1 MRLAISFWQPA
12 LSFAGWPHKPS
23 AGAVLR
29 LLMQFLIVTIAAAG
43 FSRGALALTQDQ
55 ALAMSAGSA
64 GDRIEA
70 IASAVMDELAH
81 PVKATDDTRSS
92 SVRLEQFL
100 TAMSSR
106 KVKLIEN
113 RVLIVRGSDSRDA
126 VTGETIE
133 PIGAK
138 SVRVNN
144 RFRREI
150 KTALAGL
157 KLASVD
163 ADVRLDA
170 VNQLAAFKSKRS
182 NELLVIA
189 LANEQDE
196 RVKARLALAQ
206 ARVGVTD
213 QNVAVRLAA
222 ANQLARS
229 DTLQVR
235 QLLRGRLATIDGVP
249 VEPDEA
255 VRRELMKAYADVEH
269 RVFMSEIGGT
279 LFSGASLGSILLLAA
294 LGLAITYGLMG
305 VINLAHGELI
315 MIGAYA
321 TYVAQEIFRNWLPPA
336 AFDYYLW
343 LAVPFSFL
351 VAALV
356 GVLLERLVIRF
367 LYGRTLETLLATWG
381 ISLILMQG
389 VRNLFGA
396 QNVAVENPSWMSG
409 GIEMS
414 STLVL
419 PFNRVAIIVF
429 AFLVMAAV
437 VLLISKT
444 RLGLF
449 VRATT
454 QNRVMAQ
461 CVGVPTRSTDTM
473 AFALGA
479 GLAGLAGCALSQ
491 VGNVGPD
498 LGQSYIV
505 DSFLVVV
512 VGGVGQLAGAVIAAL
527 GLGIFNKVLEGMTG
541 AVIAKIVLLVAVIVF
556 IQKRPQ
562 GIFALRGRS
571 AEA

>member
-1 MRLAISFWQPA
+1 MKMPEYLQ
-12 LSFAGWPHKPS
+12 
-23 AGAVLR
+23 AGALTRLLR
-29 LLMQFLIVTIAAAG
+29 LSVAMFVLLVAVSGSAY
-43 FSRGALALTQDQ
+43 ALTVEQ
-55 ALAMSAGSA
+55 ARSMSVGSSN
-64 GDRIEA
+64 DRIEA
-70 IASAVMDELAH
+70 IAQAVKEELAN
-81 PVKATDDTRSS
+81 PVKAEGDEMSS
-92 SVRLEQFL
+92 SKALEAFL
-100 TAMSSR
+100 KAMSAR
-106 KVKLIEN
+106 KVKTLDDRIL
-113 RVLIVRGSDSRDA
+113 VGKGPKTRDA
-126 VTGETIE
+126 VTGEPVDAT
-133 PIGAK
+133 GAK

-157 KLASVD
+157 KLASPDAQVRFEAVD
-163 ADVRLDA
+163 
-170 VNQLAAFKSKRS
+170 QLAALRSKRS
-182 NELLVIA
+182 NELLSIA
-189 LANEQDE
+189 EQSEQDK
-196 RVKARLALAQ
+196 RVKSRLALAR
-206 ARVGVTD
+206 ARVGVSD
-213 QNVAVRLAA
+213 PDPAVRLAA
-222 ANQLARS
+222 AEQLARS
-229 DTLQVR
+229 DTLEVR
-235 QLLRGRLATIDGVP
+235 QLLRDRLAEVDGTP
-249 VEPDEA
+249 TEPDEA
-255 VRRELMKAYADVEH
+255 VRKALKLAYADVEH

-279 LFSGASLGSILLLAA
+279 LFAGVSLGSILLLAA

-321 TYVAQEIFRNWLPPA
+321 TYVAQQLFRQWMPPA

-343 LAVPFSFL
+343 AAVPLSFL

-389 VRNLFGA
+389 VRDLFGA
-396 QNVAVENPSWMSG
+396 QNVAVENPAWMSG
-409 GIEMS
+409 GIEIS
-414 STLVL
+414 SNLVL

-429 AFLVMAAV
+429 AFIVMAAV
-437 VLLISKT
+437 VLLIART

-461 CVGVPTRSTDTM
+461 CVGVPTRNTDTM

-491 VGNVGPD
+491 IGNVGPD

-512 VGGVGQLAGAVIAAL
+512 VGGVGQLAGAVVAAL
-527 GLGIFNKVLEGMTG
+527 GLGIFNKVIEGMSG
-541 AVIAKIVLLVAVIVF
+541 AVIAKIVLLVTVIVF

-571 AEA
+571 VEA

>member
-1 MRLAISFWQPA
+1 MRMPEYPR
-12 LSFAGWPHKPS
+12 AGWLSRLVRLCP
-23 AGAVLR
+23 AVMLW
-29 LLMQFLIVTIAAAG
+29 LLFGTGTAH
-43 FSRGALALTQDQ
+43 ALTVEQVK
-55 ALAMSAGSA
+55 AMSIGSSNA
-64 GDRIEA
+64 RLEA
-70 IASAVMDELAH
+70 IAQAVKDELAN
-81 PVKATDDTRSS
+81 PVKAQDGEASS
-92 SVRLEQFL
+92 SKALEQFL
-100 TAMSSR
+100 KAMSSR
-106 KVKLIEN
+106 NVEVLDD
-113 RVLIVRGSDSRDA
+113 RVLVVRGKQGTDP
-126 VTGETIE
+126 VTGETVD
-133 PIGAK
+133 PSGAK

-150 KTALAGL
+150 NIALAGL
-157 KLASVD
+157 KLAS
-163 ADVRLDA
+163 ANPDVRYAA
-170 VNQLAAFKSKRS
+170 VDELADYRGERS
-182 NELLVIA
+182 NELLAIA
-189 LANEQDE
+189 VQTEQDE
-196 RVKARLALAQ
+196 RVKSRLALAR

-213 QNVAVRLAA
+213 PDPAVRLAA
-222 ANQLARS
+222 ASELARS
-229 DTLQVR
+229 DTLEVR
-235 QLLRGRLATIDGVP
+235 QLLRDRLATVDGKQ

-255 VRRELMKAYADVEH
+255 VRKALNLAYADVEY

-279 LFSGASLGSILLLAA
+279 LFAGISLGSILLLAA

-321 TYVAQEIFRNWLPPA
+321 TYMAQQLFREWMPSA

-343 LAVPFSFL
+343 AAVPLSFL

-389 VRNLFGA
+389 VRDLFGA

-409 GIEMS
+409 GIEIS

-419 PFNRVAIIVF
+419 PFNRVVIIVF
-429 AFLVMAAV
+429 AFLVMAGVA
-437 VLLISKT
+437 LLIART

-461 CVGVPTRSTDTM
+461 CVGVPTRNTDTM

-491 VGNVGPD
+491 IGNVGPD

-512 VGGVGQLAGAVIAAL
+512 VGGVGQLAGAVVSAL
-527 GLGIFNKVLEGMTG
+527 GLGIFNKVIEGMSG
-541 AVIAKIVLLVAVIVF
+541 AVIAKIVLLVAVIIF

-571 AEA
+571 VEA